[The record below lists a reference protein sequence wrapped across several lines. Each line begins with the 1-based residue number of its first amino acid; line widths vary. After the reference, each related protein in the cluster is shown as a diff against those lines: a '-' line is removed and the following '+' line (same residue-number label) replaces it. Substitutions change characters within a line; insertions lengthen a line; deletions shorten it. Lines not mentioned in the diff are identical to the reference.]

1 MKILGT
7 TQSICPVCRMPLEG
21 RYVSEAGSVILTKT
35 CEAHGIFETAIAQR
49 EEDYLRW
56 TANPSINIPPKK
68 AMTQGV
74 SGSCPL
80 HCGTCNEHLQTACC
94 VLIDITERCNQHCPY
109 CFAKAE
115 TDLSGGFGPG
125 EPDLEE
131 IRRKYDLLLDLGE
144 ERAFNIQLSGG
155 EPTVRNDLPDIIRM
169 GKSKGFEFIQ
179 INTNGRRIA
188 QEEGYAQILKDA
200 GASVAFLQFDGTDDE
215 IYRVLRGEPLLELK
229 KKAVENCR
237 KAGLPV
243 TLVPTVVRDVN
254 LKNIGSMMDFLLENV
269 DVVKGIHFQPVSFFG
284 RHPGE
289 KENRVTM
296 FDVMNELEQQTKGAF
311 AARDCYPITTGHP
324 LCCFQ
329 SSYQKQKD
337 GTVKSLINYGTKMEG
352 LSCCEAKDPLEI
364 IKKDRDFVLNKWH
377 IHEPYQEQKQEESC
391 CCNNPAESEDRSGKS
406 TETCCCGSTETFCE
420 STGSC
425 GCDESSS
432 DCCSDSHGCGGTNEE
447 LLDFDQFLNELRR
460 NMFSVSCM
468 AFMDGSNLD
477 AERLKRCRVQVLSPD
492 DRLIPF
498 CAYNSIYREDQHE
511 SI

>member
-7 TQSICPVCRMPLEG
+7 TQSICPVCLKPLEG

-35 CEAHGIFETAIAQR
+35 CEAHGTFETAIAER
-49 EEDYLRW
+49 EADYVRW

-68 AMTQGV
+68 AITQGTT
-74 SGSCPL
+74 GSCPL

-94 VLIDITERCNQHCPY
+94 VLIDVTERCNQHCPY

-125 EPDLEE
+125 EPDLEA
-131 IRRKYDLLLDLGE
+131 ICRKYDLLLELGE

-155 EPTVRNDLPDIIRM
+155 EPTVRNDLPEIIRM

-254 LKNIGSMMDFLLENV
+254 LKNIGEMMNFLLENV

-289 KENRVTM
+289 MKNRVTM
-296 FDVMNELEQQTKGAF
+296 FDVMNELERQTQGAF
-311 AARDCYPITTGHP
+311 AAKDCYPITTGHP

-337 GTVKSLINYGTKMEG
+337 GTVKSLINYSTKMEG
-352 LSCCEAKDPLEI
+352 ISCCEAKDPLEI

-377 IHEPYQEQKQEESC
+377 IHKQHQEPNQEEGFC
-391 CCNNPAESEDRSGKS
+391 SEN
-406 TETCCCGSTETFCE
+406 
-420 STGSC
+420 
-425 GCDESSS
+425 GCDC
-432 DCCSDSHGCGGTNEE
+432 DCDNEKPM
-447 LLDFDQFLNELRR
+447 DFEQFLNELRR
-460 NMFSVSCM
+460 TMFSVSCM

-492 DRLIPF
+492 DRLISF